1 MAIKLTQVAINSFLK
16 SDKKKISDEMVSG
29 LQLQKMSKKVVWR
42 FRYKFGNKDTTIKIG
57 DYPDISLK
65 TAREVARS
73 YKELLARGIEP
84 LEYKRQREEEIRREQ
99 NKKTFEKIAFEFL
112 ELVKGK
118 VSEKRY
124 KSNYLRAF
132 NYYILPQIGYKKIDE
147 IKRDDIIKVVKNVKK
162 INLPNATNKGN
173 KTYTAK
179 EVYSYLKKSL
189 DYALNLGLIEY
200 NVAYGIDL
208 DLILEK
214 HKKVNMK
221 AVVDKDKI
229 RDIFKKIL
237 DFEKENEL
245 GSKLMQFQALTALRN
260 SGLYRMK
267 WEYIDWDKKLVVYP
281 PNTYKGNKDK
291 YILPLTDTLIEI
303 IKFFKM
309 IYYKSDYVFRESNVR
324 EETLSN
330 RLKDYYIKLGI
341 KEHTRHG
348 WRSAFKT
355 ILTEMKV
362 GSFESIEKQLGH
374 RIGNEVNMSYFRSD
388 MIDERREILKFWEDF
403 LYNRVN

>member
-1 MAIKLTQVAINSFLK
+1 V
-16 SDKKKISDEMVSG
+16 
-29 LQLQKMSKKVVWR
+29 
-42 FRYKFGNKDTTIKIG
+42 
-57 DYPDISLK
+57 
-65 TAREVARS
+65 
-73 YKELLARGIEP
+73 
-84 LEYKRQREEEIRREQ
+84 
-99 NKKTFEKIAFEFL
+99 
-112 ELVKGK
+112 
-118 VSEKRY
+118 
-124 KSNYLRAF
+124 
-132 NYYILPQIGYKKIDE
+132 
-147 IKRDDIIKVVKNVKK
+147 
-162 INLPNATNKGN
+162 
-173 KTYTAK
+173 
-179 EVYSYLKKSL
+179 
-189 DYALNLGLIEY
+189 
-200 NVAYGIDL
+200 
-208 DLILEK
+208 
-214 HKKVNMK
+214 
-221 AVVDKDKI
+221 
-229 RDIFKKIL
+229 
-237 DFEKENEL
+237 
-245 GSKLMQFQALTALRN
+245 
-260 SGLYRMK
+260 
-267 WEYIDWDKKLVVYP
+267 VVYP

-403 LYNRVN
+403 LYNRIN